1 MLSFEVEGMTC
12 GHCVQSV
19 TKAVQGVEPKA
30 VVTVDLAAGRVT
42 VQGGERREAIAQAIT
57 DAGYAVAA

>member
-1 MLSFEVEGMTC
+1 MLSFQVEGMSC

-19 TKAVQGVEPKA
+19 TEAVQGVEPRA
-30 VVTVDLAAGRVT
+30 EVAVDLAAKRVT
-42 VQGGERREAIAQAIT
+42 VQGSDRRDAIAQAIT

>member
-19 TKAVQGVEPKA
+19 TKAVQGVEPTA
-30 VVTVDLAAGRVT
+30 VVAVDLAGKRVT
-42 VQGGERREAIAQAIT
+42 VQGSERREAIAQAIA

>member
-30 VVTVDLAAGRVT
+30 VVAVDLPAGRVT
-42 VQGGERREAIAQAIT
+42 VQGSERREEIAQAIA